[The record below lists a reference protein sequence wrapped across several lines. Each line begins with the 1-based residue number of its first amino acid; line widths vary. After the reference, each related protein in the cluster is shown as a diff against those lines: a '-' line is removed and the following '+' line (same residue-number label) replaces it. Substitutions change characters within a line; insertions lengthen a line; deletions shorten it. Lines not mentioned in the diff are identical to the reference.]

1 MHIMQ
6 YVGTCTYDCTA
17 QTDLLITRVARNM
30 NMRAYY
36 RNNVISKSLILQ
48 FFMRSYLGF
57 ITDT

>member
-1 MHIMQ
+1 VYVSTYMH
-6 YVGTCTYDCTA
+6 DCIA

-48 FFMRSYLGF
+48 FFMRNYTLDF